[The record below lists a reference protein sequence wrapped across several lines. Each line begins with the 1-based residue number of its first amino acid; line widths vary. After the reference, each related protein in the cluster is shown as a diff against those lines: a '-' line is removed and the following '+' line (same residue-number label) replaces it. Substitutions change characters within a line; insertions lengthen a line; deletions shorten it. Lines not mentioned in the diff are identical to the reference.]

1 MSKLLHAIIGASLG
15 FAAAAPLYAAD
26 TGRTTE
32 AWSDSQ
38 VRTAMD
44 KCKGLKATEQ
54 AKCIV
59 NIRPAGGGGSS
70 LAVGV
75 ADSSDARTVKAGNY
89 TEEEYT
95 AAIKQCDSPK
105 TTDRERC
112 IAEVKDHY
120 GRM

>member
-1 MSKLLHAIIGASLG
+1 MSKLLNVVIGASLG
-15 FAAAAPLYAAD
+15 FAISAPLYAANS
-26 TGRTTE
+26 TQSE

-38 VRTAMD
+38 VRAAMD
-44 KCKGLKATEQ
+44 KCKGLKSGEQ

-70 LAVGV
+70 LAVSV
-75 ADSSDARTVKAGNY
+75 PDSGSSTTVKAGKY

-95 AAIKQCDSPK
+95 AAIKQCEAPNVSDK
-105 TTDRERC
+105 ERC
-112 IAEVKDHY
+112 IADTKDHF